1 MLAFP
6 YQASSFAPLSSY
18 PPECKFLGK
27 FTWEKVGEDLPLVQG
42 LLRFLRCGGI
52 RLLPLSPVASQF
64 QHFFATGQGSRVASL
79 ARPYFKSH
87 NLESPDFQDSHYQ
100 MCSLHLA
107 CLSTVVPGQR
117 RKRQK
122 SRPELWSIAH
132 WDIGH
137 SSAGPSWSHLPPAAP
152 NLHSAAFPSQCKT
165 QPTPTGLEDKYFPW
179 KGHKWDKLG
188 HCKMGCFSPTQ
199 NSS

>member
-1 MLAFP
+1 MFTTILHK
-6 YQASSFAPLSSY
+6 
-18 PPECKFLGK
+18 KFK
-27 FTWEKVGEDLPLVQG
+27 
-42 LLRFLRCGGI
+42 
-52 RLLPLSPVASQF
+52 PLSPHILKIYIWKKVHNITSTF
-64 QHFFATGQGSRVASL
+64 GQPCYLPLFRWILTILTIL
-79 ARPYFKSH
+79 A
-87 NLESPDFQDSHYQ
+87 
-100 MCSLHLA
+100 LA
-107 CLSTVVPGQR
+107 CLSTVVSGQR
-117 RKRQK
+117 RQK

-199 NSS
+199 NSSWMNTKHMMAWFLKYFRPENLGLSGLKLRAGW

>member
-1 MLAFP
+1 MLA
-6 YQASSFAPLSSY
+6 QLSSLLVQPSRCNHCDRRERNLDVY
-18 PPECKFLGK
+18 NYFAKEVQTTLPSHSKDIYLK
-27 FTWEKVGEDLPLVQG
+27 KVHNITSTFGQPCYLPLFRWI
-42 LLRFLRCGGI
+42 LTILTI
-52 RLLPLSPVASQF
+52 
-64 QHFFATGQGSRVASL
+64 L
-79 ARPYFKSH
+79 A
-87 NLESPDFQDSHYQ
+87 
-100 MCSLHLA
+100 LA
-107 CLSTVVPGQR
+107 CLSTVVSGQR
-117 RKRQK
+117 RQK

-199 NSS
+199 LNEHKTYDGLILKIFQT